1 MVQLW
6 NQLAP
11 LLDASGYDNL
21 ERESEEGS
29 PSNVR
34 LTSAA
39 WMGWY
44 EEDT

>member
-1 MVQLW
+1 MVRLW

-21 ERESEEGS
+21 DRETEVPS
-29 PSNVR
+29 SNVR

-44 EEDT
+44 EEDN